1 MKSKKQKHPKQPET
15 SDSTTT
21 TTTVGGVTDAG
32 VIDVSQYHTGGGW
45 YDIDEHKVQGKDNA
59 IAYLEELTAGGE

>member
-15 SDSTTT
+15 SDSATA
-21 TTTVGGVTDAG
+21 TTTVEGVTDAG

-45 YDIDEHKVQGKDNA
+45 YDIDGHKVQGKDNA
-59 IAYLEELTAGGE
+59 IAYLEELTTNE

>member
-1 MKSKKQKHPKQPET
+1 ME
-15 SDSTTT
+15 
-21 TTTVGGVTDAG
+21 GVTDAG

-45 YDIDEHKVQGKDNA
+45 YDIDGHKVQGKDNA